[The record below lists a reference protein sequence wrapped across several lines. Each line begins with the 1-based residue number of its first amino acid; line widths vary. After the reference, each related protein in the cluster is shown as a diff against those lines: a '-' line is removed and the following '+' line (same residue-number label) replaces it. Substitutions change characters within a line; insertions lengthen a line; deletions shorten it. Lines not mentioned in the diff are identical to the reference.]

1 VAWKVVV
8 DLDLCESNAF
18 CMGIVPEVF
27 ELDDDNYL
35 RLLQDRPPDALRD
48 LCEQAMRQC
57 PRQAIAVEDI

>member
-8 DLDLCESNAF
+8 DPALCESNAF

-35 RLLQDRPPDALRD
+35 HLLQDRPPEELRD
-48 LCEQAMRQC
+48 ECEQAMRQC
-57 PRQAIAVEDI
+57 PRQAISIHDR